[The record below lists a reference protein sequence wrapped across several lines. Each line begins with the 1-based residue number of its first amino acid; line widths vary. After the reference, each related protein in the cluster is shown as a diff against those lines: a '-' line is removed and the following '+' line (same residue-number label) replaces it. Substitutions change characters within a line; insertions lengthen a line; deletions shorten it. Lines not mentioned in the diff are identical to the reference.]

1 MEKKI
6 NIITN
11 YLKGKV
17 SPYVIYIF
25 GSFARGEINRESDID
40 IAFLSEGTFNS
51 YDLFFYAQELAS
63 LLGRDVDLVDLNQ
76 ASTVFQSKV
85 VSKGKVIF
93 CTDEKRRALFEMT
106 VYKKYARLNEERKE
120 ILKGIRE
127 RGTVYG

>member
-1 MEKKI
+1 MEKEI

-11 YLKGKV
+11 YLKERV
-17 SPYVIYIF
+17 SPYVIYVF
-25 GSFARGEINRESDID
+25 GSFARGELNKESDID
-40 IAFLSEGTFNS
+40 IAFLNENALNN
-51 YDLFFYAQELAS
+51 YELFLFAQELAS

-76 ASTVFQSKV
+76 ATTVFQSKV

-93 CTDEKRRALFEMT
+93 CSDEKRRALFEMT

>member
-1 MEKKI
+1 
-6 NIITN
+6 
-11 YLKGKV
+11 
-17 SPYVIYIF
+17 
-25 GSFARGEINRESDID
+25 GELNKESDID
-40 IAFLSEGTFNS
+40 IAFLNENALNN
-51 YDLFFYAQELAS
+51 YELFLFAQELAS

-76 ASTVFQSKV
+76 ATTVFQSKV

-93 CTDEKRRALFEMT
+93 CSDEKRRALFEMT